1 LSIHT
6 SLYIMAS
13 YPEGAAEPLQLVSID
28 EKTGKLQ
35 VGESALKMLRA
46 IRTPIGVVAV
56 CGRARTGKS
65 YLLNQLLGRST
76 GFKLAHSHRPCTKG
90 LWIWSRPFKR
100 VGPDGADY
108 HLVCVRVWCGGVVR
122 ACVRARVRAL
132 SGLRESA
139 ASARRRRAAAVTAA
153 AVCAA
158 SALTARASM
167 PAKRA

>member
-1 LSIHT
+1 
-6 SLYIMAS
+6 MAS
-13 YPEGAAEPLQLVSID
+13 YPDGAAEPLQLVSID
-28 EKTGKLQ
+28 AATGKLQ
-35 VGESALKMLRA
+35 LGERAAAALRA

-108 HLVCVRVWCGGVVR
+108 HLVSAWGACACARLR
-122 ACVRARVRAL
+122 ACAL
-132 SGLRESA
+132 LVCE
-139 ASARRRRAAAVTAA
+139 SARRRRWRHAA
-153 AVCAA
+153 
-158 SALTARASM
+158 RGGGG
-167 PAKRA
+167 